1 MASNELPFPQLNQT
15 AKTMF
20 PDAER
25 LVNKRMCPLCEATI
39 NGRDDFK
46 DQQSINE
53 YLISGMCQECQD
65 ETFG

>member
-1 MASNELPFPQLNQT
+1 MQSNELPFPQLTQI

-25 LVNKRMCPLCEATI
+25 LVNKRICPLCKATI

-46 DQQSINE
+46 DQLSINE
-53 YLISGMCQECQD
+53 YLISGMCQDCQD
-65 ETFG
+65 KTFG